1 MTVSFD
7 VSELRKLATDLD
19 RAPDEVKR
27 KIVPIMRKTG
37 LEIRRGIQAD
47 LRESVYFKGTAYKFS
62 VDEKKDGDG
71 MEIEVYPHHGKGIPS
86 SQYNIAVFGGA
97 NGGGGT
103 VDDPMV
109 VLTDEAE
116 KAERFLADLL
126 KDVI

>member
-19 RAPDEVKR
+19 KAPAEVKR
-27 KIVPIMRKTG
+27 KAVPIMRKTG
-37 LEIRRGIQAD
+37 LQIRRGIQAD
-47 LRESVYFKGTAYKFS
+47 LQESVYFKGTASKFS
-62 VDEKKDGDG
+62 VDEKIDGSG
-71 MEIEVYPHHGKGIPS
+71 MEIEIYPHHGKGIPS

-97 NGGGGT
+97 RGGGGT

-116 KAERFLADLL
+116 KAEHFLAELL